1 MLFHQKLLI
10 KIFSLKVTADIHVYH
25 ASVYQGLIVVFT
37 VMNLTKAVF
46 VYCGY
51 WCTFFF
57 SELLKIFFSLLIAFA
72 NISSLLQV
80 AIMFDFK

>member
-25 ASVYQGLIVVFT
+25 AFVYQGLIVVFT
-37 VMNLTKAVF
+37 VMNLSKAVF

-72 NISSLLQV
+72 NISSLVQV
-80 AIMFDFK
+80 AIMFDFR